1 MYILIMKRLNKKQ
14 IVFGS
19 IALGCLLF
27 LIYILICPLGY
38 LSNRYFC
45 YFAESHKIMSVGFG
59 TKFDRS
65 GFDNPFVVLGY
76 INVPQVV
83 IFCVISLLLIA
94 CIVLVC
100 KNTPRRPTKA
110 ERLQAKID
118 ELQQQ
123 VDELKKGE

>member
-1 MYILIMKRLNKKQ
+1 
-14 IVFGS
+14 
-19 IALGCLLF
+19 
-27 LIYILICPLGY
+27 
-38 LSNRYFC
+38 
-45 YFAESHKIMSVGFG
+45 MSVGFG

-83 IFCVISLLLIA
+83 IFCAISLILIA

-110 ERLQAKID
+110 ERLQAQID

-123 VDELKKGE
+123 VDELKKGD